1 MNDSFEVSITGIYC
15 GSGIVHANKA
25 ILVVTGASN
34 VKIDL
39 AHSVAIV
46 GAHLITRQSSRS

>member
-1 MNDSFEVSITGIYC
+1 VNDSFEVSITGIYC

-46 GAHLITRQSSRS
+46 GAYLITRQSSRS